1 MSACARGGSSPCL
14 AARGARWGRR
24 LGAVRIA
31 RALRAPRVD
40 SSTVRG
46 VVAAACHRGASRR
59 DPREAMLA
67 RVVHAARRRA
77 RTARYALR
85 YPRCPRDPTQRGGV
99 SQRAAMCAR
108 SRQGCARGCMRADSC
123 PASPVRTV
131 ALPRALFPR
140 GTLRRDT
147 GDADQRA
154 NRRRSG
160 RRVVSPA
167 ALASRADRAL
177 SRGATARRRAAIWRD
192 RGWLRGHAS
201 APARHLAGAPRSC
214 APGSRDARLDFTH
227 APRVQFSVASSARV
241 A

>member
-46 VVAAACHRGASRR
+46 VVAAACHCGASRR

-85 YPRCPRDPTQRGGV
+85 YPRCPRDPTQRCGV
-99 SQRAAMCAR
+99 SQRAAMCTR
-108 SRQGCARGCMRADSC
+108 NRQGRVSQQLYWQVCARGCMRADSC

-140 GTLRRDT
+140 GTLRRDA

-154 NRRRSG
+154 SRRHSG
-160 RRVVSPA
+160 RCVVSPA

-177 SRGATARRRAAIWRD
+177 SRGATARRRAAIGRD
-192 RGWLRGHAS
+192 RGWLRGGAS

-214 APGSRDARLDFTH
+214 EPGSHDARLDFTH
-227 APRVQFSVASSARV
+227 ARRV
-241 A
+241 

>member
-24 LGAVRIA
+24 FGAVRIA

-46 VVAAACHRGASRR
+46 VVAAACHHGASRR
-59 DPREAMLA
+59 DPRGAMLA

-85 YPRCPRDPTQRGGV
+85 YPRCPRDPTQRCGV
-99 SQRAAMCAR
+99 SQRAAMCTR
-108 SRQGCARGCMRADSC
+108 SRQGRVTYKLYLQVCARGCVRADSC

-131 ALPRALFPR
+131 AMPRALCHR

-147 GDADQRA
+147 GGADQRA
-154 NRRRSG
+154 NIRHSG
-160 RRVVSPA
+160 RCVVSPA
-167 ALASRADRAL
+167 ALASRADCAL
-177 SRGATARRRAAIWRD
+177 SRGATARRRAAIGRD
-192 RGWLRGHAS
+192 RGWLRGGAS

-214 APGSRDARLDFTH
+214 EPGSHDARLDFTH
-227 APRVQFSVASSARV
+227 ARRV
-241 A
+241 